1 MSNSNN
7 LAEAVQLLSDGGV
20 LTRLKDE
27 AQSEREAERAALL
40 VRLSALEKSQAE
52 DGAKAEKMRAAAVA
66 RIAELEASLKKA
78 RTDLAALAVA
88 EAPKGFFVDDLRGK
102 LRRLADPRIGEAIMQ
117 LSDLSD
123 QARGAFAT
131 RTGRVRR
138 LGGKSTIEINNALPI
153 ADVMADIQRTRL
165 ELEALQE
172 QQRPDDLDAV
182 IAAKLDPIRL
192 DVRNLRGVQ

>member
-52 DGAKAEKMRAAAVA
+52 DSAKSEKMRAAALA
-66 RIAELEASLKKA
+66 RIAELEAGLKKA
-78 RTDLAALAVA
+78 RTDLNLAASA
-88 EAPKGFFVDDLRGK
+88 APNTITLDKLRGK
-102 LRRLADPRIGEAIMQ
+102 LRRLADPRIGVAIMQ

-153 ADVMADIQRTRL
+153 ADVMADIQRTKL

-182 IAAKLDPIRL
+182 IAAKLETVRVG
-192 DVRNLRGVQ
+192 VRNLRGFQ